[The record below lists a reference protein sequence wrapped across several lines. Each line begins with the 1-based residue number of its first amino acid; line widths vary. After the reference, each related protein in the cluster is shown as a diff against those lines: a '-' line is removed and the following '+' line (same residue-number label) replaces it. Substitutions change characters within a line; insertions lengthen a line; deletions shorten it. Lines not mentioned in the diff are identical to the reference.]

1 MKNIILGVFSPNII
15 VAGKLLIRRKAR
27 DNQSVNQ
34 NHAKKKTFQ
43 DASLEVNYKKKFNV
57 FMRSHLRVLK
67 TFKPG

>member
-43 DASLEVNYKKKFNV
+43 DASLEVNYKKKV
-57 FMRSHLRVLK
+57 
-67 TFKPG
+67 